1 MLLKV
6 ACVTFIHYS
15 EMSHISKLDQVM
27 GPVTNQGDTT
37 AIMSPY
43 EDKTGT
49 KREYAKVVR

>member
-1 MLLKV
+1 
-6 ACVTFIHYS
+6 
-15 EMSHISKLDQVM
+15 M